1 MEREEATNRVVVEEE
16 EMKGI
21 MIEIVETIGMRTDM
35 MMRKKKTPV
44 EVEEELEETIAT
56 KGIATQE
63 EMIDMKEWRDKT
75 GEIEE
80 KKTTGITI

>member
-35 MMRKKKTPV
+35 IMRKKKTPE
-44 EVEEELEETIAT
+44 EVEE
-56 KGIATQE
+56 
-63 EMIDMKEWRDKT
+63 
-75 GEIEE
+75 
-80 KKTTGITI
+80 